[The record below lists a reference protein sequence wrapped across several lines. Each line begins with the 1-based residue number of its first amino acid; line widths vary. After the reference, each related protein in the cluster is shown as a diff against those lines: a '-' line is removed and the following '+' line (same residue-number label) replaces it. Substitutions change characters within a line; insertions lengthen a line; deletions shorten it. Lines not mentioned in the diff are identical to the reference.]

1 MVWLA
6 CRKAWILSRLSFS
19 ASCTLVVNPPACHP
33 LQAHLVLESHLPFRL
48 ILYWTRLGLGETIL
62 FRYNSKTQFR
72 HDAPVAQLDRV
83 LGYEPRGWEFDS
95 LRAHHIY
102 CLKPLPKVGLS
113 KFATGL
119 LPNRRIFSAWTLP
132 RRCTTAAVRSA

>member
-48 ILYWTRLGLGETIL
+48 ILYWLLRQKRRPRPLRLSWANLRYKTFGTAPLIDSRGE
-62 FRYNSKTQFR
+62 
-72 HDAPVAQLDRV
+72 
-83 LGYEPRGWEFDS
+83 
-95 LRAHHIY
+95 
-102 CLKPLPKVGLS
+102 PLPNPCGPLQWS
-113 KFATGL
+113 FLG
-119 LPNRRIFSAWTLP
+119 I
-132 RRCTTAAVRSA
+132 